1 MVTFFT
7 AHTAAAKFR
16 LPDPDCGRPWLIL
29 GLGPDHN
36 STIHI
41 GVMSSRAD
49 MLATS
54 ERLLENLTQVVAELK
69 TRMEKES

>member
-1 MVTFFT
+1 
-7 AHTAAAKFR
+7 
-16 LPDPDCGRPWLIL
+16 
-29 GLGPDHN
+29 
-36 STIHI
+36 
-41 GVMSSRAD
+41 MSSRAD